1 MSELFPIEVC
11 TGCPL
16 AGIGFGLVFLGMT
29 LSFAQVPIC
38 IKSGFVAY
46 EAAEGV
52 EGLLKEAVALLAE
65 VVGLEELILRYIAFL
80 RM

>member
-1 MSELFPIEVC
+1 MSKLFPIEVC

-16 AGIGFGLVFLGMT
+16 AGIGIGLVFWGMN
-29 LSFAQVPIC
+29 LSFVQVPSC

-52 EGLLKEAVALLAE
+52 EGLLEEAVALLAE
-65 VVGLEELILRYIAFL
+65 VVGLEELMLRYIVFL
-80 RM
+80 